1 MKTHLVFAAMTV
13 ALLAFVISRTGS
25 AQFSFD
31 DVIAQARRL
40 SSEPYERRATVD
52 SDALRGA
59 DYDAVRK
66 IKLRNEGMVW
76 RDKGLPFQLGFF
88 PTAGLHAQPLTV
100 FAANREGAKWLRPS
114 GDDFEFIDNEIP
126 AEDQEKVDYAGVRV
140 LYPMNEGDKL
150 DEVATFL
157 GASYFRAIAKEQVWG
172 ISARGIA
179 VDPGGKGA
187 EEFPDFTTFWFVEPT
202 AAAGDLRF
210 YALLD
215 GPSLTGAY
223 EFRVRPGAET
233 KIDVRTVLFARED
246 IAVLGIA
253 PLTSMYWYGENT
265 SNTFGNFRPEVHDSD
280 GLQVESSTGEWLWR
294 PLAWSQQ
301 TQWNVFKD
309 TATPRGFGLF
319 QRDRHF
325 EHYQDLEANYHQRP
339 SVWVQPIGD
348 WGAGEVKLLQLTTG
362 DEFMDNVVA
371 FWESAKPIRAGE
383 RREYDYTL
391 VWFTENAGLPP
402 LGSNR
407 ATRIDYQDQKYY
419 RRVVLDFGG
428 GELAGLK
435 ADAAVKPELWV
446 SENGKMAEF
455 GIQKN
460 ENDGTW
466 RVSFVP
472 ATGQTDQPV
481 EMRCTLTLDGR
492 PLTETWNYTW
502 VP

>member
-1 MKTHLVFAAMTV
+1 MTI

-25 AQFSFD
+25 SQLSFD

-40 SSEPYERRATVD
+40 SSESFERRPGVD
-52 SDALRGA
+52 SDALREA
-59 DYDAVRK
+59 DYDALRK
-66 IKLRNEGMVW
+66 IKSRDQGMVW

-88 PTAGLHAQPLTV
+88 PTAGLHAQPVTI
-100 FAANREGAKWLRPS
+100 FAANREGAKWLRPTEES
-114 GDDFEFIDNEIP
+114 FEFIDDEIP
-126 AEDQEKVDYAGVRV
+126 AQDQEKVDYAGVRV
-140 LYPMNEGDKL
+140 LYPINRGDKL
-150 DEVATFL
+150 DEVVTFL
-157 GASYFRAIAKEQVWG
+157 GASYFRALARDQVWG

-179 VDPGGKGA
+179 IDPGGEGA

-202 AAAGDLRF
+202 AGAGDLKF
-210 YALLD
+210 FALLE

-223 EFRVRPGAET
+223 EFRVRPGGET
-233 KIDVRTVLFARED
+233 KIDVRAVLFARED
-246 IAVLGIA
+246 IATLGIA

-265 SNTFGNFRPEVHDSD
+265 SNTFGNFRPEIHDSD
-280 GLQVESSTGEWLWR
+280 GLQVETAEGEWIWR

-301 TQWNVFKD
+301 AQWNVFSLPES
-309 TATPRGFGLF
+309 PRGFGVF
-319 QRDRHF
+319 QRDRNF
-325 EHYQDLEANYHQRP
+325 EHYQDLEANYHERP
-339 SVWVQPIGD
+339 SVWVQPNGD
-348 WGAGEVKLLQLTTG
+348 WGAGEVKLLQLPTQN
-362 DEFMDNVVA
+362 EFMDNIVA
-371 FWESAKPIRAGE
+371 FWQPEEPMRAGE

-402 LGSNR
+402 LGRSL
-407 ATRIDYQDQKYY
+407 ATRIDYQDESYY

-428 GELAGLK
+428 GELGGLA
-435 ADAAVKPELWV
+435 ADAPVKPELWI
-446 SENGKMAEF
+446 SENGKMADF

-481 EMRCTLTLDGR
+481 EMRCTLTLDGQ